1 MAGCDRA
8 VDPAV
13 GAALKA
19 EAELDY
25 MVPSGRYWEQSDR
38 FDVDAIDRIDALWLA
53 TLTERVKAD

>member
-1 MAGCDRA
+1 
-8 VDPAV
+8 V